1 VKAINADFDDY
12 TIAASFIKNYKLLK
26 NSVTHRGVLITNIH
40 VSVIAGRH
48 IEAKS
53 CKLMPTS
60 IVVKQKICLHEK
72 NIIYGLLLFVSI
84 NNVWTKQN
92 GYGESNQR

>member
-1 VKAINADFDDY
+1 MEVNPINADFDDH

-26 NSVTHRGVLITNIH
+26 NSVTDWQVLITNIH
-40 VSVIAGRH
+40 ASVIERRS

-60 IVVKQKICLHEK
+60 IVFNK
-72 NIIYGLLLFVSI
+72 N
-84 NNVWTKQN
+84 
-92 GYGESNQR
+92 

>member
-1 VKAINADFDDY
+1 VKAIDADFNNNP
-12 TIAASFIKNYKLLK
+12 IAASLIKNYNALK

-40 VSVIAGRH
+40 ASVIERRH

-60 IVVKQKICLHEK
+60 IVV
-72 NIIYGLLLFVSI
+72 
-84 NNVWTKQN
+84 
-92 GYGESNQR
+92 

>member
-1 VKAINADFDDY
+1 VEVKAINADFNDY

-26 NSVTHRGVLITNIH
+26 NSVIHGGVLITNIH
-40 VSVIAGRH
+40 ASVIEHRP

-60 IVVKQKICLHEK
+60 IVV
-72 NIIYGLLLFVSI
+72 
-84 NNVWTKQN
+84 
-92 GYGESNQR
+92 